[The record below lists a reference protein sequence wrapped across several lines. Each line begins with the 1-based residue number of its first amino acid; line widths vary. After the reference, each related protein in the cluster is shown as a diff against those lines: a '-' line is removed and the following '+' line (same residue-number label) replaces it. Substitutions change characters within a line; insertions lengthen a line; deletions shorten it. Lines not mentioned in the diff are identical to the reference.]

1 MQEFE
6 KSKLQLVV
14 GGKVGVGNSVGC
26 RVVGYCEG
34 ATEGCDDGS
43 PDGPEEG
50 FAVGGV
56 VEGLMVGI
64 LVPLGD
70 GAVEGYALGT

>member
-6 KSKLQLVV
+6 KSKLQVVV
-14 GGKVGVGNSVGC
+14 GGRVGVGNKVGC
-26 RVVGYCEG
+26 GVVGNGEG
-34 ATEGCDDGS
+34 PTEGCDDGS
-43 PDGPEEG
+43 PDGPEDG

-56 VEGLMVGI
+56 VEGLTVGA

-70 GAVEGYALGT
+70 GAGEG